1 MIYGRYSLHI
11 FWQNDVRDLSGRQK
25 STCKLLNN
33 FLILIFCFIASIT
46 ANIFSDSFEFHFIRG
61 GVLGSIFCRM
71 GASFGKMQFSLFQ
84 PSNFLLMYSRTCM
97 KRHRIKRSLCIMR
110 SVAKIPNLFP
120 LNYCFFTSVKQSSLV
135 GATPL
140 SWLVKTGST
149 VSTLFLNLY
158 SPQFSYRQ
166 YPENVRTHS
175 SYAIKN
181 ASPQ

>member
-33 FLILIFCFIASIT
+33 LLILIFCFIASIT

-61 GVLGSIFCRM
+61 EVLGSIFCRM

-84 PSNFLLMYSRTCM
+84 PCNFLLMYIRTCM
-97 KRHRIKRSLCIMR
+97 KGSLCIMR
-110 SVAKIPNLFP
+110 SVIKVPNLFP
-120 LNYCFFTSVKQSSLV
+120 LNHCFFTSVKQSPLV

-140 SWLVKTGST
+140 WWLVKTGSII
-149 VSTLFLNLY
+149 SYLFLNPYL
-158 SPQFSYRQ
+158 PQFSFCQ
-166 YPENVRTHS
+166 HPENLRTHS